1 MVHQKI
7 LIAMVGLLIAL
18 AGGVFVLLSQG
29 NPPAGGE
36 IAKKALVAS
45 VQESLS
51 QENSQ
56 GGAQEESEV
65 FEVKLQTE
73 ELGPEPSPVP
83 KLAPSPTP
91 QNPAPAPTLLP
102 EADAQAE
109 TPAPQPSPVP
119 VPTTTPETPS
129 PSPSSPAPQPQP
141 QPQPAPSPQPAGKIN
156 INTAGL
162 EELDHI
168 TGVGPAIAQRIIGYR
183 TNVSLF
189 YVIEDIKNVSGIG
202 DVTFEKMKDE
212 ITVGDIGPAPI
223 PQSSPP
229 PPAPSPAP
237 QPSGH
242 TFYTSSYHSSK
253 LYYCDTDSV
262 WESLSATYLESYPSE
277 EAVLAVY
284 PEKTLHEP
292 CE

>member
-109 TPAPQPSPVP
+109 TPAP
-119 VPTTTPETPS
+119 
-129 PSPSSPAPQPQP
+129 SPSSPAPQPQP

-189 YVIEDIKNVSGIG
+189 YVIEDIKNVNGIG

-212 ITVGDIGPAPI
+212 ITVGDVVPAPA
-223 PQSSPP
+223 PTPTP
-229 PPAPSPAP
+229 APPAPSPAP

-262 WESLSATYLESYPSE
+262 WER
-277 EAVLAVY
+277 
-284 PEKTLHEP
+284 
-292 CE
+292 

>member
-1 MVHQKI
+1 MK
-7 LIAMVGLLIAL
+7 
-18 AGGVFVLLSQG
+18 
-29 NPPAGGE
+29 N
-36 IAKKALVAS
+36 
-45 VQESLS
+45 
-51 QENSQ
+51 ENSM
-56 GGAQEESEV
+56 GSDLSKDDIDAI
-65 FEVKLQTE
+65 LN
-73 ELGPEPSPVP
+73 
-83 KLAPSPTP
+83 LAR
-91 QNPAPAPTLLP
+91 Q
-102 EADAQAE
+102 
-109 TPAPQPSPVP
+109 
-119 VPTTTPETPS
+119 
-129 PSPSSPAPQPQP
+129 
-141 QPQPAPSPQPAGKIN
+141 
-156 INTAGL
+156 
-162 EELDHI
+162 
-168 TGVGPAIAQRIIGYR
+168 
-183 TNVSLF
+183 
-189 YVIEDIKNVSGIG
+189 IEDIKNVSGIG